1 MDRPGRKSGW
11 LCVSLVSSVVLV
23 GCDLFGPGSAKLAVE
38 MDATS
43 FTRVPPDANTP
54 WAKSV
59 AGPEFELH

>member
-1 MDRPGRKSGW
+1 LG
-11 LCVSLVSSVVLV
+11 LVSSVVLV

-43 FTRVPPDANTP
+43 FTRVPPDDANTP